1 MVEAMYER
9 SPAYFKQFQKNFRFF
24 VSEEK
29 PSSMFARNYAVCMHF
44 ENGYCEL
51 LPSNHYHVLF
61 DVSEVSTEILKRN
74 KLYAVPC
81 LYTTFKTFFSNG
93 ATVETTGEIFEKLK
107 LAVEYN
113 SSAPPTKGEATS
125 IQKRLPNLS
134 SALSKNYRP
143 SGIVG
148 YKSLV
153 NAEKT
158 LNQQLQTDRI
168 TTETLKRFENILYGP
183 HSGAFCQ
190 IMDIFVSG
198 YGKLDI
204 DNDVLCVRL
213 VFEEKIKF

>member
-1 MVEAMYER
+1 MVEARYER
-9 SPAYFKQFQKNFRFF
+9 PPAYFKQFQKNFRFF
-24 VSEEK
+24 VSDEK

-44 ENGYCEL
+44 ENGFCEV

-61 DVSEVSTEILKRN
+61 DLSDVSTEILKQN
-74 KLYAVPC
+74 KLYSVPC

-107 LAVEYN
+107 LAVEN
-113 SSAPPTKGEATS
+113 NGSAPPTKGEATT

-134 SALSKNYRP
+134 NALSKNDRQN
-143 SGIVG
+143 GIVA
-148 YKSLV
+148 YKSLD

-158 LNQQLQTDRI
+158 LNQQLQTDGLS
-168 TTETLKRFENILYGP
+168 TETLKRIENILYGP
-183 HSGAFCQ
+183 HAGAFCQ

-213 VFEEKIKF
+213 IFEEKIKF

>member
-61 DVSEVSTEILKRN
+61 DVSDVSTEILKRN
-74 KLYAVPC
+74 KLYVHN
-81 LYTTFKTFFSNG
+81 LRNFFSNG
-93 ATVETTGEIFEKLK
+93 ATVQTTGEIFEKLK

-113 SSAPPTKGEATS
+113 GSAPPTKGEATS

-148 YKSLV
+148 YKSLD

-168 TTETLKRFENILYGP
+168 STETLKRFENISYGP

-190 IMDIFVSG
+190 IMDIYVSG

-204 DNDVLCVRL
+204 DNVLCVRL
-213 VFEEKIKF
+213 VFEEKMKF

>member
-51 LPSNHYHVLF
+51 LPSNHYHVLL
-61 DVSEVSTEILKRN
+61 DVSDVSTEILKRN

-81 LYTTFKTFFSNG
+81 LYTTFKIFFH
-93 ATVETTGEIFEKLK
+93 
-107 LAVEYN
+107 
-113 SSAPPTKGEATS
+113 
-125 IQKRLPNLS
+125 
-134 SALSKNYRP
+134 RP
-143 SGIVG
+143 RGIVG
-148 YKSLV
+148 YKSLD
-153 NAEKT
+153 NAKKT

-168 TTETLKRFENILYGP
+168 STETLKRFKKILYGP

-213 VFEEKIKF
+213 VFEEKKSFEKKIISSNHVSSVRASYEAQIVSIQHHSFFQFLVHQKDNEQ